1 MDKLSGVILAFA
13 SFFTISVSAAN
24 AEWYVATTA
33 VPKAMPFAQTSTE
46 IRQEDHKVYSYGIK
60 WTSIS
65 PQGNSVNIVV
75 EIPPARPSAKNGIPH
90 GFVATHEPDM
100 SAWYESPT
108 DRYQHGALGDII
120 EAGRL
125 AVRVDNKTLRLDLP
139 VTQVFEDIAPRLADI
154 NGDGNLDIVTI
165 RSDLST
171 GAAIAVYAIVAD
183 EIVEL
188 VATEPIGLANRWLNI
203 AGIADYDGDGALDI
217 AQVIKPHLTG
227 NLQVLTLRDGRL
239 ESYASLNGLSNHING
254 DTELEMSATTDVDGD
269 GIVDLVLPTFGQG
282 SLVAY
287 SFTNGINLLFRVK
300 IPKRIRTAIGTIA
313 TESGPHFI
321 FGNGADE
328 LQTVK
333 SR

>member
-1 MDKLSGVILAFA
+1 MHKLSGVILAFA
-13 SFFTISVSAAN
+13 SSFTMSISAAN
-24 AEWYVATTA
+24 AEWYVATTV
-33 VPKAMPFAQTSTE
+33 VPKAMPFAETSTE
-46 IRQEDHKVYSYGIK
+46 IRQEGHKVYSYGSE
-60 WTSIS
+60 WASIR
-65 PQGNSVNIVV
+65 PLGNSVTVAA
-75 EIPPARPSAKNGIPH
+75 ETPPARHSAENGIPH
-90 GFVATHEPDM
+90 GFAVTSESGM

-120 EAGRL
+120 EAGGF
-125 AVRVDNKTLRLDLP
+125 AVQVGNKTLRLELP

-154 NGDGNLDIVTI
+154 NGDGSLDIVTI

-188 VATEPIGLANRWLNI
+188 AATAPIGLANRWLNI
-203 AGIADYDGDGALDI
+203 AGIADYNGDGALDI

-254 DTELEMSATTDVDGD
+254 ATELEMSATTDVDGD

-287 SFTNGINLLFRVK
+287 SFTNGVNLLFSVE
-300 IPKRIRTAIGTIA
+300 IPKRIRTAIGTVA

-321 FGNGADE
+321 FGNGAGE